1 MENINTN
8 ILKIILGKHKKNEEL
23 KEEKNKEKNE
33 DKDEFIQNII
43 KTNIALIKILC
54 HKIFQKNMDYL

>member
-43 KTNIALIKILC
+43 KTNKFDSSQKEAIIQAKKI
-54 HKIFQKNMDYL
+54 